1 MAKERK
7 SQPETKAKANP
18 LGAIGRRPGSYV
30 GDLDSLLAEVGDA
43 APPSPSGSDP
53 SVSKTQET
61 EEVAAERT
69 AKREEHPAERS
80 KPRMKRINLDVPSDL
95 HQQFKGVTGM
105 AGRTMTDVL
114 QELIREY
121 LERTRG

>member
-7 SQPETKAKANP
+7 SQSETKANP

-30 GDLDSLLAEVGDA
+30 GDLDSLLAEVEDTALPSPPASEGQRPEGA
-43 APPSPSGSDP
+43 APERNSDR
-53 SVSKTQET
+53 
-61 EEVAAERT
+61 EERPAERT
-69 AKREEHPAERS
+69 

-95 HQQFKGVTGM
+95 HQRFKGVTGM
-105 AGRTMTDVL
+105 AGRTMTDVV

-121 LERTRG
+121 LDRTTT